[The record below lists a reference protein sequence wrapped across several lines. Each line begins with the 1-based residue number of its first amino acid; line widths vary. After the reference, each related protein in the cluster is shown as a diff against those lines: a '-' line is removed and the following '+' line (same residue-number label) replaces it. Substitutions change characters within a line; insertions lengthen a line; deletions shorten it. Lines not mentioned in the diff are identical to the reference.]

1 MINREQY
8 MEQIVPFIDKPFVK
22 VITGIRRSGK
32 SVVLRLIRDELLR
45 RGVREERI
53 IYLNFES
60 FQWIDLKEAK
70 ALYAYIR
77 GQAGDAG
84 KYYILLDEIQEVDGW
99 EKVVNSLLVDLDTD
113 IYVTGS
119 NSRMLSSELAT
130 YLTGRY
136 VAFHVMTLSF
146 REYLTFHDLQV
157 MIRRSTGR
165 RNFRNISAWEDSQ
178 PYILPIMDMRLSI
191 KLSTTSILLS
201 FFVTRC
207 SVTISGMWN
216 CSNG

>member
-77 GQAGDAG
+77 GQAGGEGVIRSYSGSYESPG
-84 KYYILLDEIQEVDGW
+84 KILY
-99 EKVVNSLLVDLDTD
+99 SL
-113 IYVTGS
+113 G
-119 NSRMLSSELAT
+119 
-130 YLTGRY
+130 
-136 VAFHVMTLSF
+136 
-146 REYLTFHDLQV
+146 
-157 MIRRSTGR
+157 
-165 RNFRNISAWEDSQ
+165 
-178 PYILPIMDMRLSI
+178 
-191 KLSTTSILLS
+191 
-201 FFVTRC
+201 
-207 SVTISGMWN
+207 
-216 CSNG
+216 

>member
-113 IYVTGS
+113 ILCDRLQLTYVIVRTGNLFNGTVCRFS
-119 NSRMLSSELAT
+119 C
-130 YLTGRY
+130 
-136 VAFHVMTLSF
+136 
-146 REYLTFHDLQV
+146 HDLV
-157 MIRRSTGR
+157 
-165 RNFRNISAWEDSQ
+165 F
-178 PYILPIMDMRLSI
+178 
-191 KLSTTSILLS
+191 
-201 FFVTRC
+201 
-207 SVTISGMWN
+207 
-216 CSNG
+216 

>member
-77 GQAGDAG
+77 WRRDAS
-84 KYYILLDEIQEVDGW
+84 KYYPTAEFLE
-99 EKVVNSLLVDLDTD
+99 N
-113 IYVTGS
+113 
-119 NSRMLSSELAT
+119 T
-130 YLTGRY
+130 Y
-136 VAFHVMTLSF
+136 
-146 REYLTFHDLQV
+146 Q
-157 MIRRSTGR
+157 
-165 RNFRNISAWEDSQ
+165 Q
-178 PYILPIMDMRLSI
+178 
-191 KLSTTSILLS
+191 
-201 FFVTRC
+201 
-207 SVTISGMWN
+207 
-216 CSNG
+216 

>member
-84 KYYILLDEIQEVDGW
+84 NIIFSWMK
-99 EKVVNSLLVDLDTD
+99 
-113 IYVTGS
+113 
-119 NSRMLSSELAT
+119 
-130 YLTGRY
+130 
-136 VAFHVMTLSF
+136 F
-146 REYLTFHDLQV
+146 RKWTV
-157 MIRRSTGR
+157 GKKWSTH
-165 RNFRNISAWEDSQ
+165 FW
-178 PYILPIMDMRLSI
+178 
-191 KLSTTSILLS
+191 
-201 FFVTRC
+201 
-207 SVTISGMWN
+207 
-216 CSNG
+216 

>member
-99 EKVVNSLLVDLDTD
+99 GKSGQLTSGRFGYGYLCDRLQLT
-113 IYVTGS
+113 YVIVRTG
-119 NSRMLSSELAT
+119 NLFNGTVCR
-130 YLTGRY
+130 
-136 VAFHVMTLSF
+136 FPC
-146 REYLTFHDLQV
+146 HDLV
-157 MIRRSTGR
+157 
-165 RNFRNISAWEDSQ
+165 FLENI
-178 PYILPIMDMRLSI
+178 
-191 KLSTTSILLS
+191 
-201 FFVTRC
+201 
-207 SVTISGMWN
+207 
-216 CSNG
+216 

>member
-53 IYLNFES
+53 IDLNFES

-77 GQAGDAG
+77 DRREMRVNIIFSWMKFRKWTVG
-84 KYYILLDEIQEVDGW
+84 KKW
-99 EKVVNSLLVDLDTD
+99 
-113 IYVTGS
+113 
-119 NSRMLSSELAT
+119 
-130 YLTGRY
+130 
-136 VAFHVMTLSF
+136 
-146 REYLTFHDLQV
+146 
-157 MIRRSTGR
+157 STH
-165 RNFRNISAWEDSQ
+165 FW
-178 PYILPIMDMRLSI
+178 
-191 KLSTTSILLS
+191 
-201 FFVTRC
+201 
-207 SVTISGMWN
+207 
-216 CSNG
+216 

>member
-113 IYVTGS
+113 LCDRLQLTYVIVRTG
-119 NSRMLSSELAT
+119 NLFNGTVCR
-130 YLTGRY
+130 
-136 VAFHVMTLSF
+136 FPC
-146 REYLTFHDLQV
+146 HDLV
-157 MIRRSTGR
+157 
-165 RNFRNISAWEDSQ
+165 F
-178 PYILPIMDMRLSI
+178 
-191 KLSTTSILLS
+191 
-201 FFVTRC
+201 
-207 SVTISGMWN
+207 
-216 CSNG
+216 

>member
-146 REYLTFHDLQV
+146 REYLTFHDLQA
-157 MIRRSTGR
+157 
-165 RNFRNISAWEDSQ
+165 ND
-178 PYILPIMDMRLSI
+178 PCLLY
-191 KLSTTSILLS
+191 TSPS
-201 FFVTRC
+201 PRD
-207 SVTISGMWN
+207 
-216 CSNG
+216 

>member
-77 GQAGDAG
+77 GCRKDQSG
-84 KYYILLDEIQEVDGW
+84 
-99 EKVVNSLLVDLDTD
+99 NLVYHLVLFCRHNGNWRT
-113 IYVTGS
+113 
-119 NSRMLSSELAT
+119 N
-130 YLTGRY
+130 
-136 VAFHVMTLSF
+136 
-146 REYLTFHDLQV
+146 
-157 MIRRSTGR
+157 
-165 RNFRNISAWEDSQ
+165 SQ
-178 PYILPIMDMRLSI
+178 PDQFQDKGVSRTSGSSHRSNEFPRAWQ
-191 KLSTTSILLS
+191 TTSREVLR
-201 FFVTRC
+201 FVFPHEIGRASC
-207 SVTISGMWN
+207 RERV
-216 CSNG
+216 

>member
-99 EKVVNSLLVDLDTD
+99 EKVVNSLLVD
-113 IYVTGS
+113 
-119 NSRMLSSELAT
+119 
-130 YLTGRY
+130 GRSHRSWILPRAQY
-136 VAFHVMTLSF
+136 KKDSPGQEKNYGRICRKVRHGH
-146 REYLTFHDLQV
+146 E
-157 MIRRSTGR
+157 IRRYEKQYPG
-165 RNFRNISAWEDSQ
+165 N
-178 PYILPIMDMRLSI
+178 
-191 KLSTTSILLS
+191 
-201 FFVTRC
+201 TRFY
-207 SVTISGMWN
+207 S
-216 CSNG
+216 

>member
-77 GQAGDAG
+77 GQAGDVPTG
-84 KYYILLDEIQEVDGW
+84 FRFEVW
-99 EKVVNSLLVDLDTD
+99 CSLYLCEYAERD
-113 IYVTGS
+113 I
-119 NSRMLSSELAT
+119 
-130 YLTGRY
+130 
-136 VAFHVMTLSF
+136 
-146 REYLTFHDLQV
+146 
-157 MIRRSTGR
+157 
-165 RNFRNISAWEDSQ
+165 
-178 PYILPIMDMRLSI
+178 LSI
-191 KLSTTSILLS
+191 S
-201 FFVTRC
+201 
-207 SVTISGMWN
+207 
-216 CSNG
+216 

>member
-84 KYYILLDEIQEVDGW
+84 KYYILYLCDRLQ
-99 EKVVNSLLVDLDTD
+99 LT
-113 IYVTGS
+113 YVIVRTG
-119 NSRMLSSELAT
+119 NLFNGTVCR
-130 YLTGRY
+130 
-136 VAFHVMTLSF
+136 FPC
-146 REYLTFHDLQV
+146 HDLV
-157 MIRRSTGR
+157 
-165 RNFRNISAWEDSQ
+165 F
-178 PYILPIMDMRLSI
+178 
-191 KLSTTSILLS
+191 
-201 FFVTRC
+201 
-207 SVTISGMWN
+207 
-216 CSNG
+216 